1 MTRKKLD
8 LDYTYGETVTPSP
21 TPAVSPAGLNGT
33 DDSLAAAAAAAPVI
47 SSTPDS
53 LSGLDDAGWSRLV
66 GYTCVRL
73 VAPCLLLL
81 HALLVVLALWAAQ
94 WDITAVAGAETGS
107 GAAVPLIAG
116 ALGANLLLVHGV
128 ARVLFARSYW
138 KKTALR

>member
-1 MTRKKLD
+1 MARKKLD

-21 TPAVSPAGLNGT
+21 TPGVSPADLNGT

-47 SSTPDS
+47 SSNPDS

-73 VAPCLLLL
+73 VAPFLLLL

>member
-1 MTRKKLD
+1 MARKKLD

-21 TPAVSPAGLNGT
+21 APAVSPAGLNGT

-94 WDITAVAGAETGS
+94 WDITAVAGADTGS

-138 KKTALR
+138 KKTAG